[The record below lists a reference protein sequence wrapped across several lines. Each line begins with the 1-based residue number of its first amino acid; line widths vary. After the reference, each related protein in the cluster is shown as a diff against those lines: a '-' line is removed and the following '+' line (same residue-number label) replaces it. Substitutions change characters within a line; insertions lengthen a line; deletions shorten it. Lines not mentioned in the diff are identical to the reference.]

1 MLDDALNARQG
12 ALAGVGAAQAS
23 VEMQAATLER
33 AKAQLVGPASSAA
46 PSEMACCVQ
55 LRAPVSGTVLAV
67 DNLSARPVQP
77 GEHLMTIGDLKDL
90 EIEVDVLSSDAVQIV
105 DGALARIDRWGGDH
119 LIEARVRQI
128 DPAAYTKI
136 SALGIEEQRVRLRL
150 DILTPPDQRAGLG
163 DNYRVFVRIVTWSGN
178 SVLQVPISALF
189 RDAGH
194 WAIFRVVSG
203 RAVLTPV
210 EIGNQTSLQTEV
222 VSGLSEGDCVVE
234 FPGNKVQDGT
244 RITAREKAP
253 ASTF

>member
-1 MLDDALNARQG
+1 MLDDARNARQG
-12 ALAGVGAAQAS
+12 ALAGVSAAQAS

-136 SALGIEEQRVRLRL
+136 SALGIEEQRLRL

-222 VSGLSEGDCVVE
+222 VSGLSEGDRVVE
-234 FPGNKVQDGT
+234 LPGNKVQDGT